1 MASLGLTQLSKMRT
15 SQPQGLSLSCPD
27 CGRNVRGVVGWELAG
42 HQVACRR
49 PGNPGQ
55 FRTGSQGGGQCSLA
69 MQSNILSVIISVMRC
84 WRQQRSSQQHRKGG
98 RGWEARKRR
107 RGGEGDSRLWAVGG
121 RGGRERINS

>member
-84 WRQQRSSQQHRKGG
+84 WRQQRSSRSIGKGG
-98 RGWEARKRR
+98 G
-107 RGGEGDSRLWAVGG
+107 GG
-121 RGGRERINS
+121 RPERGDVEGKGTPDCGLWGAGGAENG